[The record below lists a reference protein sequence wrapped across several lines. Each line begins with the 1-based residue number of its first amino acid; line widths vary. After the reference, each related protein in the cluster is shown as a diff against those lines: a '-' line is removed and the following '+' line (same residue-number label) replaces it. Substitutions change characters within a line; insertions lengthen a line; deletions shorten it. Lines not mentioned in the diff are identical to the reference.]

1 MILLNFSN
9 MFLLPKIM
17 KNYEKYEIFK
27 MRQVQT
33 EYIFF

>member
-17 KNYEKYEIFK
+17 KNMKSLKCVKYKQNI
-27 MRQVQT
+27 
-33 EYIFF
+33 YFFET